1 MATSIN
7 PAMAQEK
14 KENLDKIQEL
24 AGTIE
29 EQAQNNATAEQ
40 AAKALAQKSGLAS
53 RLEAYQAT
61 LDVVELAKK
70 EPIIILTSKN
80 IKQAT
85 VYITRKKDGGISTR
99 IVTDYVTNEAK
110 GDEVLTELQTTA
122 NENTITYAKS
132 IEKATV
138 TYVKQILDTTR
149 TFEQVYVC
157 AKEQRLSKLQKKYE
171 KASKAIG
178 TDKN

>member
-85 VYITRKKDGGISTR
+85 VYITRKKDGGTSTR
-99 IVTDYVTNEAK
+99 IVTDYVINEAK

-132 IEKATV
+132 IERSTV
-138 TYVKQILDTTR
+138 TYVKQILDTAR

-157 AKEQRLSKLQKKYE
+157 AKEQKLAKMQKKYE
-171 KASKAIG
+171 KAAKAIAPE
-178 TDKN
+178 KN